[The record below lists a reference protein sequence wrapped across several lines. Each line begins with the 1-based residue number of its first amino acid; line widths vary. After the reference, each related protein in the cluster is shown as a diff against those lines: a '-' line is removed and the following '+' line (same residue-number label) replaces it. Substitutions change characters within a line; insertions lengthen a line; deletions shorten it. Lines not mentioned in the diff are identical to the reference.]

1 VQYPYWRVRA
11 TCSIHIGVRC
21 KTHYVGYVAAL
32 LLLILYLGR
41 LIVLDATSPVVMV
54 PAVLSGFAANPTWYI
69 WLGLEWYIW
78 LGLQVCRG
86 WLWFRAAAGHP

>member
-1 VQYPYWRVRA
+1 M
-11 TCSIHIGVRC
+11 RC

-54 PAVLSGFAANPTWYI
+54 PAVLSAFVANPAWYI
-69 WLGLEWYIW
+69 WLGLES
-78 LGLQVCRG
+78 CRG